1 MQAILNLI
9 DRIIGSTGVVGA
21 WLVAPLVLASC
32 YEVIAR
38 YVFNT
43 PTIWA
48 FELGYMLTGANFL
61 LGMAYAL
68 RERSHIRIEIF
79 YQHFTPRVRAIVDI
93 LTYVVIVIPICAWLT
108 YGLYEYA
115 INAFLSRETTGM
127 SAWNPPI
134 WPFRVSFALG
144 FLALALQ
151 ALAELIRAIQILRN
165 GIEHDSPDVA
175 DDIFTHQA
183 ETP

>member
-1 MQAILNLI
+1 MQAVLNLI
-9 DRIIGSTGVVGA
+9 DRITGSTGVIGA
-21 WLVAPLVLASC
+21 WLVAPLILASC

-38 YVFNT
+38 YAFGA

-68 RERSHIRIEIF
+68 REHSHIRIEVF
-79 YQHFTPRVRAIVDI
+79 YQYFSPRVRAIIDI
-93 LTYVVIVIPICAWLT
+93 LTYVVIVLPVSLWLT
-108 YGLYEYA
+108 HGLYEYA
-115 INAFLSRETTGM
+115 INAFMSRETSGM

-151 ALAELIRAIQILRN
+151 ALAELIRAVQVLRN
-165 GIEHDSPDVA
+165 GIEPVPLNVA
-175 DDIFTHQA
+175 DDYLTDQA
-183 ETP
+183 EII

>member
-1 MQAILNLI
+1 MHAVLNLI
-9 DRIIGSTGVVGA
+9 DRITGSTGVVGA

-38 YVFNT
+38 YVFGT

-68 RERSHIRIEIF
+68 REHSHIRIEIF
-79 YQHFTPRVRAIVDI
+79 YQYFSPRVRATVDI
-93 LTYVVIVIPICAWLT
+93 LTYVVIVLPVCGWLT

-115 INAFLSRETTGM
+115 LATFLSRETSGM

-134 WPFRVSFALG
+134 WPFRVSFAIG

-151 ALAELIRAIQILRN
+151 ALAELIRAVQILRT
-165 GIEHDSPDVA
+165 GIEPVLDVA
-175 DDIFTHQA
+175 DDSLTHQA
-183 ETP
+183 DVP